1 MYCVLSE
8 SFGLIKEHETL
19 SIMETRE
26 IFDLVAVS
34 IILIAAMAPI
44 CGYILDKSWD
54 NAPGKNREMN
64 SEH

>member
-1 MYCVLSE
+1 
-8 SFGLIKEHETL
+8 
-19 SIMETRE
+19 METRE